1 MGLSYKAHYFAVA
14 MEQAQDEQKI
24 MLRQAEQMNNIR
36 RK

>member
-14 MEQAQDEQKI
+14 TKQMQDEQKI
-24 MLRQAEQMNNIR
+24 MLQQAEQMNNIR